1 MKRTLKKVLIRPS
14 KMLIIQDNKELEE
27 LRVSISETL
36 KIKQSDIEFTFIEPP
51 IAKPIKT
58 NY

>member
-1 MKRTLKKVLIRPS
+1 
-14 KMLIIQDNKELEE
+14 MLIIQDNKELEE